1 MFVFGYLRAST
12 SEQDASRA
20 KNALKAF
27 ANQNGHRIAGW
38 YIDNVSGTTMNRP
51 ELIRLLGDAEPGDVI
66 LIEQVDRLTRLDDA
80 GWETLR
86 KQITDKQLA
95 IVSLD
100 LPTSHLAL
108 SSTVSDDFTR
118 SMLKAV
124 NGMMLDMLAAIAR
137 KDYEDRRRRQKEGVE
152 KARQEGKYAG
162 RQPDMAKHELIT
174 TLRLHNGKSINET
187 ARLAG
192 VSRMT
197 VIRVCKTNKGCLESQ
212 SESDV
217 ALILK

>member
-12 SEQDASRA
+12 SEQNASRA

-137 KDYEDRRRRQKEGVE
+137 KDYEDRRRRQSEGIS
-152 KARQEGKYAG
+152 KAKAEGKYRG
-162 RQPDMAKHELIT
+162 RVADVQKHELIR
-174 TLRLHNGKSINET
+174 TLRLVNGKSLRET

-192 VSRMT
+192 VSKMT
-197 VIRVCKTNKGCLESQ
+197 VIRVCSSTDK
-212 SESDV
+212 
-217 ALILK
+217 

>member
-27 ANQNGHRIAGW
+27 ANQHDHRIAGW

-51 ELIRLLGDAEPGDVI
+51 ELIRLLGDAEPSDVI
-66 LIEQVDRLTRLDDA
+66 LIEQVYRLTRLDDA

-108 SSTVSDDFTR
+108 SSTINDDFTR

-137 KDYEDRRRRQKEGVE
+137 KDYEDRRRRQAEGIS
-152 KARQEGKYAG
+152 KAKAEGRYRG
-162 RQPDMAKHELIT
+162 RVADVQKHELIR
-174 TLRLHNGKSINET
+174 TLRLAHGKSLRET

-192 VSRMT
+192 VSKMT
-197 VIRVCKTNKGCLESQ
+197 VIRVCNKEEG
-212 SESDV
+212 
-217 ALILK
+217 

>member
-12 SEQDASRA
+12 SELDACRA

-124 NGMMLDMLAAIAR
+124 NSMMLDMLAAIAR
-137 KDYEDRRRRQKEGVE
+137 KDYEDPRRRQSEGIS
-152 KARQEGKYAG
+152 KAKAEGKYRG
-162 RQPDMAKHELIT
+162 RVANVQKHELIR
-174 TLRLHNGKSINET
+174 TLRLVNGKSLRET

-192 VSRMT
+192 VSKMT
-197 VIRVCKTNKGCLESQ
+197 VIRVCSNEEK
-212 SESDV
+212 
-217 ALILK
+217 